1 MSVAVSLW
9 LSDAVVL
16 GVGPVL
22 PVDVSDGVTVAD
34 LVTEADWDAVCE
46 GVGEHAAFTAEI

>member
-46 GVGEHAAFTAEI
+46 GVGEHATFTAEI